1 MIEVNNKNDM
11 NGKLTQKL
19 YSTNYN
25 GPHPTLKK
33 KNLIFGLVIL
43 YRRPFKIHICSRLV
57 NSVSK
62 ISKIKSQNY
71 HQE

>member
-25 GPHPTLKK
+25 GPRPTLKK
-33 KNLIFGLVIL
+33 ENLILGLVIL

-62 ISKIKSQNY
+62 ISKIKSQIY